1 MELLVDAVHDFYLR
15 TTEFLVICCHL
26 VTIARELHRRFTLR
40 SPHPREPPTDG
51 SKWPLLNQPQERSY
65 STAMKALILQF
76 LASLADSFR
85 DLVPIIAVIAFFQLI
100 VLGQP
105 IPNLLDML
113 WGMFLVLIGL
123 TLFVQGLKL
132 GLFPIGESLA
142 WDFAAKGSL
151 IWLLIFAFA
160 LGFGTTV
167 AEPALI
173 AVANEAANVAAV
185 GGWISDDP
193 AAREDYADGLRITV
207 ALSVGAAIVIGVLRI
222 LKGFPIQNLI
232 IIGYIG
238 VVVMTFFAPPEIIG
252 IAYDSGGVTTSTITV
267 PLVAALGVGLASSIE
282 GRNPMIDGF
291 GLIAFASLTP
301 MIFVMGYGALL

>member
-1 MELLVDAVHDFYLR
+1 
-15 TTEFLVICCHL
+15 
-26 VTIARELHRRFTLR
+26 
-40 SPHPREPPTDG
+40 
-51 SKWPLLNQPQERSY
+51 
-65 STAMKALILQF
+65 MKALILQF

-232 IIGYIG
+232 ILGYIG